1 MARMIILVAVF
12 MLFGSSLG
20 CLFGKWFIQCGKN
33 IKNCITPPSQ
43 PIQLDM
49 APDSVDDMYN
59 KCEEKMKEKIEK
71 EFLQNEKN
79 NNQNFKDAWD
89 KAAVYYNS
97 KSAHDPP
104 LKKEQIMAAHAYTL
118 EEPPFYREFNNAV
131 RKQNSEYKTT
141 FQYHTLH
148 FYLTMALRNI
158 KPTAENCVT
167 VYRRTPCKFS
177 KDIQNK
183 EIRLGAF
190 SSSSMGDYSD
200 PEFGTKSCFEITTCF
215 GASISMFSKFPN
227 EREVL
232 IPPYEVFKVT
242 AIKESSKKN
251 KLPCEVVY
259 TLESTKTTQS
269 NLNCALI

>member
-1 MARMIILVAVF
+1 MCEKK
-12 MLFGSSLG
+12 SQD
-20 CLFGKWFIQCGKN
+20 CLPFA
-33 IKNCITPPSQ
+33 
-43 PIQLDM
+43 LDM

-59 KCEEKMKEKIEK
+59 NCEVKMKEKIEN

-79 NNQNFKDAWD
+79 KDKNFKEAWN
-89 KAAVYYNS
+89 KAEKYYNS
-97 KSAHDPP
+97 KWANNNTP

-118 EEPPFYREFNNAV
+118 EEPALYCDFNNAV

-148 FYLTMALRNI
+148 FYLTMALRTI

-167 VYRRTPCKFS
+167 VYRRTNCKFS
-177 KDIQNK
+177 KDVQNK

-215 GASISMFSKFPN
+215 GASISKFSKFPD

-242 AIKESSKKN
+242 AIKENSKKN